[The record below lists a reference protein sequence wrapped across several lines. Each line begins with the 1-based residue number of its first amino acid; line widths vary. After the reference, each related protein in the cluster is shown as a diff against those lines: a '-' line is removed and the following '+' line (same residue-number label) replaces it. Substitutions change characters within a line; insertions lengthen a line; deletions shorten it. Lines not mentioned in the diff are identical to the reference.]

1 MVEAYQVVLVEG
13 AYLVGGLEASL
24 EDEVVIQEVGAYL
37 VVQEVQMD
45 HQVDQEVLEGQE
57 DQELVV
63 VLGVPFW
70 L

>member
-1 MVEAYQVVLVEG
+1 MVLVEG

-24 EDEVVIQEVGAYL
+24 EDVVVIQEVEAYL

-45 HQVDQEVLEGQE
+45 HQVDQEVQEGQE

>member
-1 MVEAYQVVLVEG
+1 MVLVEG

-24 EDEVVIQEVGAYL
+24 EDVVVIQEVGAYL

>member
-1 MVEAYQVVLVEG
+1 MVLVEG

-45 HQVDQEVLEGQE
+45 HQVDQEVQEGQE